1 MSAKQIFPTT
11 TFEDG
16 LRSGVTHTL
25 EIYEQNGETFI
36 KVMVAAPT
44 GDDAALCLDGETP
57 YSASIQGI
65 LRITNRQLKAMN
77 HAMTKA

>member
-1 MSAKQIFPTT
+1 MSAKPIFQTT

-16 LRSGVTHTL
+16 LRPGITHTL

-44 GDDAALCLDGETP
+44 GNDAALCLDGETP
-57 YSASIQGI
+57 YSASIQGL
-65 LRITNRQLKAMN
+65 LRVTNSQLKAIN
-77 HAMTKA
+77 HAITKA